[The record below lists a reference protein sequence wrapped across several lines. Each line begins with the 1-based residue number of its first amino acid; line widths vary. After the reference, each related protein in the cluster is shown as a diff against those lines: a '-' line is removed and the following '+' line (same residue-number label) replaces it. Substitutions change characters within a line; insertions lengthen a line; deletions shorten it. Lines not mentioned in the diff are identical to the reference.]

1 MIRATGTVP
10 GRGGIDG
17 AAQQVVCPAPTLAS
31 GVHRPSLHP
40 AAVPVEHSQQLTV
53 ASPFDLRN
61 EFVHVCIPCS
71 SVDPHRRAGRS
82 FITAPN
88 VHDSPRAQTPSAVM
102 MLSLIHISEPT
113 DG

>member
-17 AAQQVVCPAPTLAS
+17 AAQQVVCPAPILAS

-40 AAVPVEHSQQLTV
+40 AAVPVEHTQQLTV

-61 EFVHVCIPCS
+61 EFVHVCIPMFVSGCAWS
-71 SVDPHRRAGRS
+71 RGS

-88 VHDSPRAQTPSAVM
+88 VHDSPRAPTP
-102 MLSLIHISEPT
+102 
-113 DG
+113 